1 MKNEKAVLYPLL
13 ITTLFGLILAGCD
26 RQSESSS
33 EEAPVPEM
41 DAMIKFGTPPQA
53 DLAKPSMGE
62 FTDQA
67 TSFYEAA
74 ESASTV
80 EEAHRKVRKL
90 LADSSSVA
98 RTFREQMAAFAMFAN
113 HFSDGDS
120 ITKNVTDEKLK
131 ILSFH
136 TDLLVENRSPE
147 ASYILPALKALR
159 GRWSSQKVVKSAQT
173 VAQAARSTYGNSK
186 SSEPA
191 SVQTLRRESGRSGHA
206 GEALKAANE
215 LVQLNITLKQE
226 RSH

>member
-1 MKNEKAVLYPLL
+1 MKGTKTLLYSLL
-13 ITTLFGLILAGCD
+13 VTTLFGLILAGCD
-26 RQSESSS
+26 RQSESLS
-33 EEAPVPEM
+33 EEASVPEM

-67 TSFYEAA
+67 TSFYDAA

-90 LADSSSVA
+90 LADSSSLA
-98 RTFREQMAAFAMFAN
+98 RPFREQMAAFAMFAN
-113 HFSDGDS
+113 HFSDEDS
-120 ITKNVTDEKLK
+120 VTENATDEKLN

-136 TDLLVENRSPE
+136 TNLLIKNRSPE

-159 GRWSSQKVVKSAQT
+159 GRWSDQKVARSAQT
-173 VAQAARSTYGNSK
+173 VAQSAQSTYGNST
-186 SSEPA
+186 SSEPT

-206 GEALKAANE
+206 GEVLEAANE
-215 LVQLNITLKQE
+215 LVRLNITLKQE
-226 RSH
+226 RSQ